1 MPLNIAILSLIF
13 VVLSSNSQL
22 LRTKSR
28 LTLNILGSDKNFGI
42 KQDRRMNNNQIK
54 FNALILNKTLN
65 ISDTRYPEFRYN
77 HAFPHLLPAQSNALE
92 AQSE

>member
-1 MPLNIAILSLIF
+1 MPLNIAILAPIF

-42 KQDRRMNNNQIK
+42 KQEMRMNNNQIK
-54 FNALILNKTLN
+54 FKALILKEILN
-65 ISDTRYPEFRYN
+65 ISDTRYLEFRLVS
-77 HAFPHLLPAQSNALE
+77 F
-92 AQSE
+92 

>member
-1 MPLNIAILSLIF
+1 MIIGGNSPIF
-13 VVLSSNSQL
+13 VVLSSHSQL

-42 KQDRRMNNNQIK
+42 KQEMRMNNNQIK

-65 ISDTRYPEFRYN
+65 ISDTRYPEFR
-77 HAFPHLLPAQSNALE
+77 FIRFLRI
-92 AQSE
+92 

>member
-1 MPLNIAILSLIF
+1 VPLNIAILAPIF

-28 LTLNILGSDKNFGI
+28 LTLNILDSDKIFGI

-54 FNALILNKTLN
+54 RIDFK
-65 ISDTRYPEFRYN
+65 
-77 HAFPHLLPAQSNALE
+77 
-92 AQSE
+92 